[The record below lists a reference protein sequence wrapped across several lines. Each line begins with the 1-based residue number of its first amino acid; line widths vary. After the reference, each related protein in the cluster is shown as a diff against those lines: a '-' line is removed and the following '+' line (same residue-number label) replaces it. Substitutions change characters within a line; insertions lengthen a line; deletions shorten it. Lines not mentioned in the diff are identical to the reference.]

1 MRGSFVVLALAAA
14 MATGAAAAD
23 KKAGD
28 AAKGKDVF
36 DEQCSVCHDATGT
49 EKKTGPALK
58 GLFKKAKMADGKAV
72 NEANVRAR
80 IHDGGNG
87 MPPFEDLKGDD
98 LDNLIAYLKS
108 I

>member
-14 MATGAAAAD
+14 LATGAAAQD

-28 AAKGKDVF
+28 ATKGKDVF

-72 NEANVRAR
+72 TEANVRTR